1 MVSVVIDR
9 KAGLSSAAAYKGPCF
24 VATTAN
30 IGLEGLLT
38 IDGETVAPGNR
49 VLVKNQ
55 TNPVDNGIY
64 IADTGNWKRSAD
76 FSRNDDVVKGT
87 RVVITDGDA
96 YAFTTWQVGSIDP
109 IDIGKSAIEFWLTYG
124 EVYRVYYDQNGLPLV
139 DGVGRY
145 LVSDARL
152 APISATSTGVKG
164 DIRFDSSFL
173 YVCVATNT
181 WKRVGLSTW

>member
-1 MVSVVIDR
+1 MVSVLIDR
-9 KAGLSSAAAYKGPCF
+9 KAGLSSASAYKGPCF
-24 VATTAN
+24 VATIGN
-30 IGLEGLLT
+30 ITLAGIQT
-38 IDGETVAPGNR
+38 IDGETVAVGNR

-64 IADTGNWKRSAD
+64 IVDTGNWKRSAD

-96 YAFTTWQVGSIDP
+96 YAYTTWQVGSLDP
-109 IDIGKSAIEFWLTYG
+109 IDIGNSDIEFGLTYG

-139 DGVGRY
+139 DGAGRY
-145 LVSDARL
+145 LISDARL
-152 APISATSTGVKG
+152 APTSASAPGVKG
-164 DIRFDSSFL
+164 DLRFDSSFL